1 MAHIYSDVGIRRA
14 VEKGVRSVEHGNFLT
29 TDTAKVMNDHDAHLV
44 PTLVTYEADAKYGP
58 SFGWNEEN
66 SSKNA
71 EVLSAG
77 LTSLENALSN
87 NVNVGYGTDLCWSPK
102 SYQGDGLLIHEK
114 VCGAAEALRHC
125 TLNNR
130 K

>member
-1 MAHIYSDVGIRRA
+1 
-14 VEKGVRSVEHGNFLT
+14 
-29 TDTAKVMNDHDAHLV
+29 MNDHDAHLV

-58 SFGWNEEN
+58 SFGWTEEN

-87 NVNVGYGTDLCWSPK
+87 GVNVGYGTDYAGRL
-102 SYQGDGLLIHEK
+102 K
-114 VCGAAEALRHC
+114 VTKVMAFLYM
-125 TLNNR
+125 R
-130 K
+130 KFVEQQKPCVIVL